1 MLLYIL
7 EIVSG
12 LTMAQKEKNIED
24 IKLFAK
30 MTAKHQGWKLNH
42 DKELIKLLFEGLTT
56 NWNRY
61 GYFACPCR
69 LADGVR
75 EKDKDIICPCEY
87 AKPDLEEYG
96 HCYCGLYLTK
106 EFFASGKQSD
116 YIPDR
121 RPE

>member
-1 MLLYIL
+1 
-7 EIVSG
+7 
-12 LTMAQKEKNIED
+12 
-24 IKLFAK
+24 
-30 MTAKHQGWKLNH
+30 MTASKKKKTVEDTTLFTEMVVKHQGWKLNH
-42 DKELIKLLFEGLTT
+42 DKELVALLLEGLTT

-61 GYFACPCR
+61 GYFSCPCR

-75 EKDKDIICPCEY
+75 EEDKDIICPCEY

-106 EFFASGKQSD
+106 EFFESD
-116 YIPDR
+116 KPTGSIPER

>member
-1 MLLYIL
+1 M
-7 EIVSG
+7 VNG
-12 LTMAQKEKNIED
+12 LTTSQKEKNIND
-24 IKLFAK
+24 TKLFVE
-30 MTAKHQGWKLNH
+30 MTAKHQGWELNH
-42 DKELIKLLFEGLTT
+42 DMELVPLLLEGLTT

-75 EKDKDIICPCEY
+75 EEDKDIICPCEY
-87 AKPDLEEYG
+87 AKPDLEEHG

-106 EFFASGKQSD
+106 EFFASGKQFN